1 MIFFA
6 GLMIYSAAFTFVI
19 ATFRGK

>member
-1 MIFFA
+1 MFFA